1 MVNVH
6 FYIGYL
12 LLERINTVFLAGHT
26 YYFVNDNI
34 SEDMLSELCIGR
46 LGLPVSQ
53 DELRC

>member
-1 MVNVH
+1 VVNVH